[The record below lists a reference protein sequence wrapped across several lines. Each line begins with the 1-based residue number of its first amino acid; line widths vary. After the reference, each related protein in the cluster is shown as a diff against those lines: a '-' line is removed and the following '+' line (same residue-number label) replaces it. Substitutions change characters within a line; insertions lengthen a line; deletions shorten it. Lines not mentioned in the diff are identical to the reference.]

1 MSRSEGSGGFQ
12 ADRPR
17 LIAELWD
24 YLQSWEELLQ
34 RGQASSARWGAL
46 PLRSEGLQARARA
59 VGFGGIALH
68 LGELSRLVDSGEQS
82 VGALRERLQ
91 VVTELVGQARLEL
104 TDAERRELD
113 GARGAIPPPPISLP
127 AGGGA
132 LSPPKLLTM
141 MRRPDPGALEAA
153 LEPPR
158 IEPLKGFGSAPPPL
172 GGMPLAPSSPPSA
185 PSVPAAPVPAVLPAH
200 APSSNFSV
208 RSMLGL
214 RGFGAVAPPPPTPA
228 GPPGGTGL
236 PGAAASG
243 GASLLGLR
251 RISQPVRQ
259 VSQPMLQRAGSAPP
273 PPPLVSG
280 DPAAL
285 PPAFHPDAPAEQR
298 PARVEASG
306 AHRLLQRSRTERESS
321 PPRPRAS
328 RRRLHEREQATGG
341 WWVGLLAALGVAL
354 GLGAI
359 AGIVLWARGRSVAA
373 STASVDAGVT
383 SASEVPDASAPARPA
398 AELPRERLTED
409 KERLQSLLSQ
419 VHGRGGKESP
429 ELRAL
434 VEEEAALAAR
444 ALNPK
449 NCQGTG
455 AACSAWAE
463 VREVLVGPAGKPVV
477 KRRSSTGANRVR
489 SAWLA
494 GLKMPDI
501 PVEDDPR
508 VRQRFEFYTEN
519 LVGRETLQSML
530 FRCGAYRD
538 LIQSTL
544 VRRGLPMDLLA
555 VVFAE
560 SGCIP
565 QAKSP
570 AGAEGLWQFMPGA
583 ARAYHLRIQEGVVDE
598 RHSPPKST
606 EAAITY
612 LSDLFQKLGSWDLVF
627 AAYNM
632 GPFGLMARIERAGGN
647 VGYWDLVDADLLPE
661 ETSNYAPTIQA
672 IALIL
677 ANLQRLKFAS
687 IQMRSPQV
695 TSELEVPPGTRLG
708 LIARAAATSAT
719 QIRTLNLDVMG
730 DRAPNLPGFTVQVPK
745 DVVWQARDM
754 LKELL
759 ERGDDADLCVSPAF
773 DWGRQRFTEEMAAAC
788 RKKLSVREA
797 TPSGAAGPET
807 QPGAAPQP

>member
-1 MSRSEGSGGFQ
+1 MSRSQGSGGFQ

-24 YLQSWEELLQ
+24 YLQAWEELLQ
-34 RGQASSARWGAL
+34 RGQVSSARWGAL

-68 LGELSRLVDSGEQS
+68 LGELSRLVDAGEHN
-82 VGALRERLQ
+82 VAALRDRLQ
-91 VVTELVGQARLEL
+91 VVTELVGQARLAL

-113 GARGAIPPPPISLP
+113 AARAAIPPPPISLP
-127 AGGGA
+127 AAGA
-132 LSPPKLLTM
+132 ALRPPKLLTM
-141 MRRPDPGALEAA
+141 MRRPDPGALEPA

-158 IEPLKGFGSAPPPL
+158 IEPPQGFGDASPPL
-172 GGMPLAPSSPPSA
+172 GGMPLAPSSPPMA
-185 PSVPAAPVPAVLPAH
+185 PSVPAAPVPAILPPN

-214 RGFGAVAPPPPTPA
+214 RGFGAGTPPTPPPTPA
-228 GPPGGTGL
+228 GQ
-236 PGAAASG
+236 PGASAPG

-259 VSQPMLQRAGSAPP
+259 VSQPMLQHPGSAPA

-285 PPAFHPDAPAEQR
+285 PPMFHSDARPEQR
-298 PARVEASG
+298 PSRVEASG
-306 AHRLLQRSRTERESS
+306 AHRLLQRSRPERDSS

-341 WWVGLLAALGVAL
+341 WWVGLVAALGVAL

-359 AGIVLWARGRSVAA
+359 AGIVLWARGRSVAPA
-373 STASVDAGVT
+373 TVSVDAGV
-383 SASEVPDASAPARPA
+383 ASPSDVPNALAAARAP

-463 VREVLVGPAGKPVV
+463 VRDVLVGPAGKQVV
-477 KRRSSTGANRVR
+477 KRRPSSGVNRVR

-501 PVEDDPR
+501 PIEDDPR

-519 LVGRETLQSML
+519 MVGRETLQSML

-570 AGAEGLWQFMPGA
+570 AGAEGLWQFMPAA

-632 GPFGLMARIERAGGN
+632 GPFGLMARIERAGGD
-647 VGYWDLVDADLLPE
+647 VGYWDLIDADLLPE

-695 TSELEVPPGTRLG
+695 TAELEVPPGTRLG

-719 QIRTLNLDVMG
+719 QIRTLNLDVIG

-759 ERGDDADLCVSPAF
+759 ERSDDADLCVSPAF
-773 DWGRQRFTEEMAAAC
+773 DWGRQRFTEEMATAC
-788 RKKLSVREA
+788 RRKLSVREA
-797 TPSGAAGPET
+797 APTTGAAGPEA
-807 QPGAAPQP
+807 QPEAAPPP